1 VLWIFMENKPYKAIV
16 GSPRAPAIN
25 RVARQCGLATQYTAI
40 THPSLPNYIAATSG
54 NTWKISDDA
63 GPPSHRLRVPSI
75 YSQLQAAGKTW
86 RDYEESAPS
95 ACPSRSHGLYA
106 TKHDPAPYY
115 TPIAAA
121 CVRWDVPLS
130 TLAGDLARN
139 TLPDFAFVTPNLC
152 NDMHDCSLPTGD
164 RWFGTFLREIVES
177 KAYLDGATAVFL
189 TWDEDDGSTSNHIA
203 TIVISP
209 YTRAGTTSAARFT
222 HYSLLKTTEEM
233 LGLGT
238 IGHAADPSTTSM
250 RDAFGL

>member
-130 TLAGDLARN
+130 TLARDLALN

-152 NDMHDCSLPTGD
+152 NDMHDCPVKRGD
-164 RWFGTFLREIVES
+164 VWLSAWLGRI
-177 KAYLDGATAVFL
+177 L
-189 TWDEDDGSTSNHIA
+189 TSQ
-203 TIVISP
+203 P
-209 YTRAGTTSAARFT
+209 YRAGTTAVFVVWDEPGIIPNIVLSPST
-222 HYSLLKTTEEM
+222 LPGTTSDTPVDHYSLLRTTEEM
-233 LGLGT
+233 LGLRNYLGR
-238 IGHAADPSTTSM
+238 AASARSM
-250 RDAFGL
+250 RTAFRL